1 MFFFKFTL
9 HPDPQHLPTP
19 ALSLLTSKLHPYKS
33 QPPSLPPLLLRQGEV
48 PLGCYPTLAHPVS
61 EGLTASSST
70 EAPRGS
76 PVRGRRASGRQ
87 LSQRQPP
94 LHLLEDPHEEQAAHL
109 PQMCRE
115 PRSSHRMLLGWWFS
129 LWEPPPPP
137 PWAQVSRLCRFYC
150 GVLDPSSSI
159 NSIPS
164 PFHKKP

>member
-1 MFFFKFTL
+1 M
-9 HPDPQHLPTP
+9 
-19 ALSLLTSKLHPYKS
+19 
-33 QPPSLPPLLLRQGEV
+33 
-48 PLGCYPTLAHPVS
+48 AHPVS

-129 LWEPPPPP
+129 LWEPPHPRHGLRLVDSVGFIV
-137 PWAQVSRLCRFYC
+137 VSLTPLAPSILSPHHFTRNPKLRLMFDC
-150 GVLDPSSSI
+150 GLCICFHQLLDEASQETVMLGSYLQA
-159 NSIPS
+159 
-164 PFHKKP
+164 